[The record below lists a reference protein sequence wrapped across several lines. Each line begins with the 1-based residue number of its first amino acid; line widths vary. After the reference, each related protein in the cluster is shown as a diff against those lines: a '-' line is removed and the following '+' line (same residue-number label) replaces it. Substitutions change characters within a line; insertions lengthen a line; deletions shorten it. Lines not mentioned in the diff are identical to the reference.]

1 MGDARYTFEKVAYS
15 SVVGQSVM
23 VINEDG
29 ACVAQLSVMVP
40 NPTFDYRETAEAVAE
55 YICNSK
61 RQKDALDFLA
71 SEGQH
76 CDAIEAAVKDT
87 WERAAKIADAR
98 IEITKDQRAKMT
110 FFDILDNVQAIDRS
124 VTAEMIAAAM
134 RAEGGDV

>member
-1 MGDARYTFEKVAYS
+1 MGNAKYTLEKVAYS

-23 VINEDG
+23 VINQDG

-40 NPTFDYRETAEAVAE
+40 NPSFDYRDTAEAVAD

-61 RQKDALDFLA
+61 QKKDALDFLA

-76 CDAIEAAVKDT
+76 CDAIDAAVKDT
-87 WERAAKIADAR
+87 WERAAKIADLYH
-98 IEITKDQRAKMT
+98 AKALERVDLFQGT
-110 FFDILDNVQAIDRS
+110 ETEEWHEHTASTAGS
-124 VTAEMIAAAM
+124 VAAAI